1 MHSSCYKYKDA
12 AKIMSRLTRAQAS
25 SNLPARSMSPIPRRA
40 PAICLISSS
49 NRLTARTRLPSNT
62 SGANA
67 NTSAKRCPRAHP
79 AHASIS
85 SGLNFSTNSST
96 LTPSFAS
103 AATEPTRRAALRR
116 ADKGPC
122 RLSRNLSGVSLRSPQ
137 MKQLQSATSW
147 SGDRSAKPPPSSSS
161 ASTSS
166 S

>member
-85 SGLNFSTNSST
+85 SGLMCRQTKSST
-96 LTPSFAS
+96 QVTTADISVSTFSHQDKVIYAYRSKYQSDVGALHALSVCI
-103 AATEPTRRAALRR
+103 AAARHA
-116 ADKGPC
+116 
-122 RLSRNLSGVSLRSPQ
+122 Q
-137 MKQLQSATSW
+137 Q
-147 SGDRSAKPPPSSSS
+147 
-161 ASTSS
+161 
-166 S
+166 